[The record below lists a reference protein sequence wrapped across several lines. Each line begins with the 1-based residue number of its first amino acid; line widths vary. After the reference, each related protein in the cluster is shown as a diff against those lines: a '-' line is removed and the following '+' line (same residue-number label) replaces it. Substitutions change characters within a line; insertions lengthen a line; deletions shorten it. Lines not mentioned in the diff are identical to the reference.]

1 MSAYKVTRDETIRA
15 ITILSYTEDGLTISE
30 AIAAAE
36 EVLETEGD
44 AAGWEYTDAERI
56 NHDRVTVRF
65 VAL

>member
-1 MSAYKVTRDETIRA
+1 MNAYKVTRDETIRA
-15 ITILSYTEDGLTISE
+15 ITILSYTEDGLTIDA

-44 AAGWEYTDAERI
+44 ATGWEYTDAERI